1 MTTNWATTPVVQQR
15 TKELEEARKFWE
27 QLVGGQVPLEGL
39 TTQQRKQLIGILG
52 NVASDYPTYDISKAV
67 DTYVKP
73 ALYGNS
79 PTALRNAALGYFAD
93 RATDTGQWTPELAS
107 MFQTAPIS
115 TADILAR
122 GDILGRTAEQLHRT
136 PEWQQAY
143 SGFKS
148 TLAPGG
154 NVAGAGV
161 PGWAAMAQP
170 YFQLQTIN
178 PALARELGEVQFPTD
193 ATNLSRY
200 AQTALKGIGEAGLAA
215 QGLYAAPGGTVRE
228 TPLDIVRRLLGNLP
242 QLIHEYILPALSAF
256 GGGYNVASG
265 YAPGLMSPTSVGTQG
280 AATNIDTSI
289 IVDNLKTLART
300 NYSSGE
306 QFRSYLKRNE
316 DGLRQV
322 LDEKAI
328 QELYRFADT
337 NQVWRP

>member
-27 QLVGGQVPLEGL
+27 QLAGGQVPLEGL
-39 TTQQRKQLIGILG
+39 TTQQRNQLIGILG

-67 DTYVKP
+67 DTYVKS

-79 PTALRNAALGYFAD
+79 PTSLRNTALGYFAD

-228 TPLDIVRRLLGNLP
+228 TPLDIIRRHLGNIP
-242 QLIHEYILPALSAF
+242 QLINEYILPALSTF

-280 AATNIDTSI
+280 AATNIDMPT
-289 IVDNLKTLART
+289 IVDNLKTLGRT

>member
-27 QLVGGQVPLEGL
+27 QLAGGQVPLEGL
-39 TTQQRKQLIGILG
+39 TTQQRKQLMGILG

-228 TPLDIVRRLLGNLP
+228 TPLDIVRRHLGNIP
-242 QLIHEYILPALSAF
+242 QLINEYILPALSTF

-280 AATNIDTSI
+280 AATNIDTPI